1 MSNAI
6 HTSTELSSY
15 DYIIAGAGG
24 AGLSLLH
31 YLMQSSS
38 LARKSILVI
47 DKSFQ
52 KTNDRTWCFW
62 NKDASA
68 FENLVHNHWDTISI
82 HAQGFDKELSTAP
95 FSYKMIQ
102 GIDFYNYVL
111 SKAKTKSN
119 IHFQEATITGI
130 SVLDS
135 LSTSN
140 ANNAITENSSI
151 DINSKESIN
160 SKQSINKSAK
170 VEWKGGSAI
179 GNYVFSSLL
188 PFQMNQLATAAAYSN
203 LLQSGT
209 NSNNKAP
216 FLWQHFKGRVV
227 QFDTPVFNKAIAKL
241 MDFNVPQQGATAFMY
256 QLPLNE
262 KEALVEYTIFS
273 ENVLATSEY
282 NTVLDAY
289 LAKAFPG
296 ATYTTLHQEIGAI
309 PMTQIELASTQVPIY
324 TIGALGAAIKA
335 STGYAF
341 QFIQEQ
347 CKNIVDQLEKGLP
360 IQTKVHNTRH
370 QFYDAV
376 LLHVLFYHK
385 MEGAEIFKRI
395 FAKNDA
401 ATVFKFLSNT
411 SSLLEDIQIM
421 RSLPTRIFLSA
432 AIKVLLRRA

>member
-6 HTSTELSSY
+6 ISNTNLASY

-31 YLMQSSS
+31 YLMESPGLSS
-38 LARKSILVI
+38 KSILVI

-62 NKDASA
+62 EKNISA
-68 FENLVHNHWDTISI
+68 FENLVKNRWDTISI
-82 HAQGFDKELSTAP
+82 HAKGFDKELSTAP

-102 GIDFYNYVL
+102 GIDFYNTVL
-111 SKAKTKSN
+111 KEAKTKSN
-119 IHFQEATITGI
+119 IHFQEATI
-130 SVLDS
+130 LDII
-135 LSTSN
+135 
-140 ANNAITENSSI
+140 AIDTTNP
-151 DINSKESIN
+151 SKG
-160 SKQSINKSAK
+160 AK
-170 VEWKGGSAI
+170 VEWESSAAI
-179 GNYVFSSLL
+179 GQYVFSSLL
-188 PFQMNQLATAAAYSN
+188 PFQMNQLNTAAAYSN
-203 LLQSGT
+203 SLQAGT
-209 NSNNKAP
+209 SSNNKAP

-262 KEALVEYTIFS
+262 REALVEYTIFS
-273 ENVLATSEY
+273 ENDLAISEY
-282 NTVLDAY
+282 DKVLDAY

-296 ATYTTLHQEIGAI
+296 SNYITKHDEIGAI
-309 PMTQIELASTQVPIY
+309 PMTQIELASTQAPIY

-347 CKNIVDQLEKGLP
+347 CKNIVTQLEHGLP
-360 IQTKVHNTRH
+360 MQTKVHNTRH

-376 LLHVLFYHK
+376 LLHVLFHHK

-395 FAKNDA
+395 FAKNEA

-411 SSLLEDIQIM
+411 STILEDIQIM
-421 RSLPTRIFLSA
+421 RSLPTHIFLPA

>member
-1 MSNAI
+1 MNNAQTSNNY
-6 HTSTELSSY
+6 LSSY
-15 DYIIAGAGG
+15 DYIIAGAGA

-31 YLMQSSS
+31 YLMEAPGLSS
-38 LARKSILVI
+38 KSILVV

-62 NKDASA
+62 DTEISA
-68 FENLVHNHWDTISI
+68 FENLVHHRWDTISI
-82 HAQGFDKELSTAP
+82 HAEGFDKELPTAP

-102 GIDFYNYVL
+102 GIDFYNSVL
-111 SKAKTKSN
+111 SKAKTKTN
-119 IHFQEATITGI
+119 IHFQEATILNI
-130 SVLDS
+130 SVLDTAS
-135 LSTSN
+135 ASSQVNSTKVN
-140 ANNAITENSSI
+140 AS
-151 DINSKESIN
+151 
-160 SKQSINKSAK
+160 KSAK
-170 VEWKGGSAI
+170 VEWEGGAAMGEYI
-179 GNYVFSSLL
+179 FSSLL

-203 LLQSGT
+203 SLQSST
-209 NSNNKAP
+209 PSNKQAP

-227 QFDTPVFNKAIAKL
+227 QFDTPVFNKRIAKL

-273 ENVLATSEY
+273 ENVLAISQYDE
-282 NTVLDAY
+282 VLDAY

-296 ATYTTLHQEIGAI
+296 STYTTAHDEIGAI
-309 PMTQIELASTQVPIY
+309 PMTQIELASTQAPIY

-347 CKNIVDQLEKGLP
+347 CKNIVTQLDKGLP
-360 IQTKVHNTRH
+360 IQTRVHNSRH

-395 FAKNDA
+395 FAKNEA

-411 SSLLEDIQIM
+411 STIMEDIKIM
-421 RSLPTRIFLSA
+421 RSLPTSIFLLA

>member
-6 HTSTELSSY
+6 LSNTNLASY

-31 YLMQSSS
+31 YLMEAPS
-38 LARKSILVI
+38 LASKSILVI
-47 DKSFQ
+47 DNSFQ

-62 NKDASA
+62 DTEISA
-68 FENLVHNHWDTISI
+68 FENLVHHRWNIISI
-82 HAQGFDKELSTAP
+82 HAEGFDKELPTAP

-102 GIDFYNYVL
+102 GIDFYNAVL
-111 SKAKTKSN
+111 SKAKTKTN
-119 IHFQEATITGI
+119 IHFQEANITGI
-130 SVLDS
+130 SVLDA
-135 LSTSN
+135 SN
-140 ANNAITENSSI
+140 IT
-151 DINSKESIN
+151 KG
-160 SKQSINKSAK
+160 AK
-170 VEWKGGSAI
+170 VEWEGGSAMGQYI
-179 GNYVFSSLL
+179 FSSLL

-203 LLQSGT
+203 SLQAGT
-209 NSNNKAP
+209 SSNNKAP

-227 QFDTPVFNKAIAKL
+227 QFDSPVFNKAIAKL

-273 ENVLATSEY
+273 ENVLGLADY
-282 NTVLDAY
+282 DKVLDAY

-296 ATYTTLHQEIGAI
+296 STYITKHDEIGAI
-309 PMTQIELASTQVPIY
+309 PMTQIELASTEPPIY

-347 CKNIVDQLEKGLP
+347 CKNIVEQLNKGLP
-360 IQTKVHNTRH
+360 IQTRVHNTRH

-376 LLHVLFYHK
+376 LLDILFHHK

-395 FAKNDA
+395 FSKNEA

-411 SSLLEDIQIM
+411 STILEDIKIM
-421 RSLPTRIFLSA
+421 RSLPTHIFLPA
-432 AIKVLLRRA
+432 AFKVLLRRA

>member
-6 HTSTELSSY
+6 NTNTEVASY

-31 YLMQSSS
+31 YLMQCSS
-38 LARKSILVI
+38 LVTKSILII
-47 DKSFQ
+47 DKSFN

-62 NKDASA
+62 NKDASV
-68 FENLVHNHWDTISI
+68 FENLVQHRWNTISI
-82 HAQGFDKELSTAP
+82 HAQGFNKELPTAP

-102 GIDFYNYVL
+102 GIDFYNSIL
-111 SKAKTKSN
+111 HNAKSKSN
-119 IHFQEATITGI
+119 IHFQEATI
-130 SVLDS
+130 LD
-135 LSTSN
+135 
-140 ANNAITENSSI
+140 ITVI
-151 DINSKESIN
+151 DSKN
-160 SKQSINKSAK
+160 PSKGAK
-170 VEWKGGSAI
+170 VDWEGGSAM
-179 GNYVFSSLL
+179 GGYVFSSLL
-188 PFQMNQLATAAAYSN
+188 PFQMNQLNTAAAYSN
-203 LLQSGT
+203 SLQSGT
-209 NSNNKAP
+209 SSNNKAP

-227 QFDTPVFNKAIAKL
+227 QFEKPVFNKAIAKL

-256 QLPLNE
+256 QLPLNDT
-262 KEALVEYTIFS
+262 EALVEYTIFS
-273 ENVLATSEY
+273 ENVLGIAEY
-282 NTVLDAY
+282 DKVLDAY
-289 LAKAFPG
+289 LAKEFPG
-296 ATYTTLHQEIGAI
+296 ATYTTTHQEIGAI
-309 PMTQIELASTQVPIY
+309 PMTQIELASTQAPIY

-347 CKNIVDQLEKGLP
+347 CKNIVIQLELGLP
-360 IQTKVHNTRH
+360 LQTKVHNTRH

-395 FAKNDA
+395 FAKNEA

-421 RSLPTRIFLSA
+421 RSLPTSIFLPA
-432 AIKVLLRRA
+432 AIKVLLRRS

>member
-6 HTSTELSSY
+6 LSNINLASY

-31 YLMQSSS
+31 YLMEAPS
-38 LARKSILVI
+38 LASKSILVI

-62 NKDASA
+62 DANISA
-68 FENLVHNHWDTISI
+68 FENLVHHRWNTISI
-82 HAQGFDKELSTAP
+82 HAEGFDKELPTAP

-102 GIDFYNYVL
+102 GIDFYNSVL
-111 SKAKTKSN
+111 SKAKTKTN
-119 IHFQEATITGI
+119 IHFQEATILNI
-130 SVLDS
+130 SVSD
-135 LSTSN
+135 TSSASISESN
-140 ANNAITENSSI
+140 EAITNTNNS
-151 DINSKESIN
+151 
-160 SKQSINKSAK
+160 NKRAK
-170 VEWKGGSAI
+170 VEWEGGSAI
-179 GNYVFSSLL
+179 GAYVFSSLL
-188 PFQMNQLATAAAYSN
+188 PFQMNQLATAAAYSKS
-203 LLQSGT
+203 LQSST
-209 NSNNKAP
+209 SSNKQVP

-227 QFDTPVFNKAIAKL
+227 QFDTPVFNKSVARL

-273 ENVLATSEY
+273 ENVLAISKY
-282 NTVLDAY
+282 DKVLDAY
-289 LAKAFPG
+289 LAEAFPG
-296 ATYTTLHQEIGAI
+296 STYITKHDEIGAI
-309 PMTQIELASTQVPIY
+309 PMTQIELASNQAPIY
-324 TIGALGAAIKA
+324 TIGALGSAIKA

-347 CKNIVDQLEKGLP
+347 CKNIATQLEHGLP
-360 IQTKVHNTRH
+360 LQTKVHNTRH

-376 LLHVLFYHK
+376 LLDILFHHK

-395 FAKNDA
+395 FAKNEA

-411 SSLLEDIQIM
+411 STILEDIKIM
-421 RSLPTRIFLSA
+421 RSLPTSIFLPA

>member
-1 MSNAI
+1 MTNAI
-6 HTSTELSSY
+6 HTNTEIASY

-31 YLMQSSS
+31 YLMEAPSLSS
-38 LARKSILVI
+38 KSILVI

-62 NKDASA
+62 NKDVSA
-68 FENLVHNHWDTISI
+68 FEGLVKNRWDTISI
-82 HAQGFDKELSTAP
+82 HAQGFDKELPTAP

-102 GIDFYNYVL
+102 GIDFYNSVL
-111 SKAKTKSN
+111 SKAKSKTN
-119 IHFQEATITGI
+119 IHFQEATIIDIRLDI
-130 SVLDS
+130 SVIDTS
-135 LSTSN
+135 SVSST
-140 ANNAITENSSI
+140 ASSK
-151 DINSKESIN
+151 INSTIVN
-160 SKQSINKSAK
+160 TNKRAK
-170 VEWKGGSAI
+170 IEWEGGSAI
-179 GNYVFSSLL
+179 GAYVFSSLL
-188 PFQMNQLATAAAYSN
+188 PFQMNQLNTAAAYSN
-203 LLQSGT
+203 SLQAGT
-209 NSNNKAP
+209 SSNNKAP

-227 QFDTPVFNKAIAKL
+227 QFDTPVFNKSIAKL

-256 QLPLNE
+256 QLPLND

-273 ENVLATSEY
+273 ENVLAISQY
-282 NTVLDAY
+282 DKVLDAY

-296 ATYTTLHQEIGAI
+296 ATYTTTHDEIGAI
-309 PMTQIELASTQVPIY
+309 PMTQIELANAQAPIY

-347 CKNIVDQLEKGLP
+347 CKNIVDQLDKGLP

-376 LLHVLFYHK
+376 LLHVLFHHK

-395 FAKNDA
+395 FAKNEA

-411 SSLLEDIQIM
+411 SNLLEDIQIM
-421 RSLPTRIFLSA
+421 RSLPTSIFLPA

>member
-6 HTSTELSSY
+6 ISNTNLASY

-31 YLMQSSS
+31 YLMESPGLSS
-38 LARKSILVI
+38 KSILVI

-62 NKDASA
+62 EKNISA
-68 FENLVHNHWDTISI
+68 FENLVKNRWDTISI
-82 HAQGFDKELSTAP
+82 HAEGFDKELPTAP

-102 GIDFYNYVL
+102 GIDFYNAVL
-111 SKAKTKSN
+111 SKAKTKTN
-119 IHFQEATITGI
+119 IHFQEAII
-130 SVLDS
+130 LDII
-135 LSTSN
+135 
-140 ANNAITENSSI
+140 AIDPVNP
-151 DINSKESIN
+151 SKG
-160 SKQSINKSAK
+160 AK
-170 VEWKGGSAI
+170 VEWEGSAAI
-179 GNYVFSSLL
+179 GQYIFSSLL
-188 PFQMNQLATAAAYSN
+188 PFQMNQLATAAVYSN
-203 LLQSGT
+203 SLQAGT
-209 NSNNKAP
+209 SSNNKAP

-227 QFDTPVFNKAIAKL
+227 QFDAPVFNKSIAKL

-262 KEALVEYTIFS
+262 REALVEYTIFS
-273 ENVLATSEY
+273 ENVLAISEY
-282 NTVLDAY
+282 DKVLNAY
-289 LAKAFPG
+289 LAKEFPSSSYI
-296 ATYTTLHQEIGAI
+296 TKHDEIGAI
-309 PMTQIELASTQVPIY
+309 PMTQIELASTQAPIY

-347 CKNIVDQLEKGLP
+347 CKNIVTQLEYGLP

-370 QFYDAV
+370 HFYDAV
-376 LLHVLFYHK
+376 LLHVLFHHK

-395 FAKNDA
+395 FAKNEA

-411 SSLLEDIQIM
+411 STIMEDIKIM
-421 RSLPTRIFLSA
+421 RSLPTSIFLPA

>member
-1 MSNAI
+1 MSSAI
-6 HTSTELSSY
+6 PSHNNLASY

-31 YLMQSSS
+31 YLMEAPN
-38 LARKSILVI
+38 LATKSILVI

-62 NKDASA
+62 EKNISA
-68 FENLVHNHWDTISI
+68 FENLVKNSWDTISI
-82 HAQGFDKELSTAP
+82 HAEGFDKELPTAP

-102 GIDFYNYVL
+102 GIDFYNAIL
-111 SKAKTKSN
+111 DKAKSKTN

-130 SVLDS
+130 SVLDA
-135 LSTSN
+135 SN
-140 ANNAITENSSI
+140 I
-151 DINSKESIN
+151 SKG
-160 SKQSINKSAK
+160 AK
-170 VEWKGGSAI
+170 VEWEGGSAMGDYI
-179 GNYVFSSLL
+179 FSSLL
-188 PFQMNQLATAAAYSN
+188 PFQMNQLATAAAYSKS
-203 LLQSGT
+203 LQS
-209 NSNNKAP
+209 SVHSKNKSP

-227 QFDTPVFNKAIAKL
+227 QFDAPVFNKSIAKL

-273 ENVLATSEY
+273 ENVLAISEY
-282 NTVLDAY
+282 DKVLDAY

-296 ATYTTLHQEIGAI
+296 STYITKHDEIGAI
-309 PMTQIELASTQVPIY
+309 PMTQIELASTQAPIY
-324 TIGALGAAIKA
+324 TIGVLGAAIKA

-347 CKNIVDQLEKGLP
+347 CKNIAIQLELSTP
-360 IQTKVHNTRH
+360 LQTKVHNTRH

-376 LLHVLFYHK
+376 LLHVLFHHK

-395 FAKNDA
+395 FAKNEA

-411 SSLLEDIQIM
+411 STILEDIKIM
-421 RSLPTRIFLSA
+421 RSLPTNIFLPA
-432 AIKVLLRRA
+432 AIKVILRRA

>member
-1 MSNAI
+1 MSNAT
-6 HTSTELSSY
+6 HTHTEVARY

-38 LARKSILVI
+38 LVTKSILVI

-62 NKDASA
+62 DANISA
-68 FENLVHNHWDTISI
+68 FENLVHHRWNTISI
-82 HAQGFDKELSTAP
+82 HAEGFDKQLPTAP

-102 GIDFYNYVL
+102 GIDFYNSVL
-111 SKAKTKSN
+111 SKAKSKIN
-119 IHFQEATITGI
+119 IHFQEATITAI

-140 ANNAITENSSI
+140 AINANTENTSKN
-151 DINSKESIN
+151 INSKEG
-160 SKQSINKSAK
+160 INKSAK
-170 VEWKGGSAI
+170 VEWEGGAAI
-179 GNYVFSSLL
+179 GDYIFSSLL
-188 PFQMNQLATAAAYSN
+188 PFQMNQLATAATYSN
-203 LLQSGT
+203 SLKASIP
-209 NSNNKAP
+209 SNKLAP

-227 QFDTPVFNKAIAKL
+227 QFDIPVFNKSIAKL

-256 QLPLNE
+256 QLPLND

-273 ENVLATSEY
+273 ENVLAIAEY
-282 NTVLDAY
+282 DKVLDSY
-289 LAKAFPG
+289 LATAFPG
-296 ATYTTLHQEIGAI
+296 INYTITHDEIGAI
-309 PMTQIELASTQVPIY
+309 PMTQIELASTQAPIY

-347 CKNIVDQLEKGLP
+347 CKNIVKQLELGLP
-360 IQTKVHNTRH
+360 IQTKIHNTRH

-376 LLHVLFYHK
+376 LLDVLFHHK

-395 FAKNDA
+395 FAKNEA

-421 RSLPTRIFLSA
+421 RSLPTHIFLPA
-432 AIKVLLRRA
+432 AIKVLLRRN

>member
-1 MSNAI
+1 MPKNTGIKFVETKPYRVMTNAT
-6 HTSTELSSY
+6 HTNTELASY

-31 YLMQSSS
+31 YLMQCPS
-38 LARKSILVI
+38 LVSKSILVI

-62 NKDASA
+62 EKNISA
-68 FENLVHNHWDTISI
+68 FENLVHHRWNTISI
-82 HAQGFDKELSTAP
+82 HAEGFDKELPTAP

-102 GIDFYNYVL
+102 GIDFYNTVL
-111 SKAKTKSN
+111 KEAKTKSN
-119 IHFQEATITGI
+119 IHFQEATI
-130 SVLDS
+130 LDII
-135 LSTSN
+135 
-140 ANNAITENSSI
+140 AIDTTNP
-151 DINSKESIN
+151 SKG
-160 SKQSINKSAK
+160 AK
-170 VEWKGGSAI
+170 VEWESSAAI
-179 GNYVFSSLL
+179 GQYVFSSLL
-188 PFQMNQLATAAAYSN
+188 PFQMNQLNTAAAYSN
-203 LLQSGT
+203 SLQAGT
-209 NSNNKAP
+209 SSNNKAP

-227 QFDTPVFNKAIAKL
+227 QFDTPVFNKSIAKL

-262 KEALVEYTIFS
+262 MEALVEYTIFS
-273 ENVLATSEY
+273 ENVLAISEY
-282 NTVLDAY
+282 DKVLDAY

-296 ATYTTLHQEIGAI
+296 SNYITKHDEIGAI
-309 PMTQIELASTQVPIY
+309 PMTQIELASTQAPIY

-347 CKNIVDQLEKGLP
+347 CKNIVDQLDKGLP

-376 LLHVLFYHK
+376 LLHVLFHHK

-395 FAKNDA
+395 FAKNEA

-411 SSLLEDIQIM
+411 STIMEDIKIM
-421 RSLPTRIFLSA
+421 RSLPTSIFLPA

>member
-1 MSNAI
+1 MSNAV
-6 HTSTELSSY
+6 HSNTELASY

-31 YLMQSSS
+31 YLMQSST
-38 LARKSILVI
+38 LATKSILVI

-62 NKDASA
+62 NKDASV
-68 FENLVHNHWDTISI
+68 FENLVKHRWNTISI
-82 HAQGFDKELSTAP
+82 HAEDFDKELSTIP

-102 GIDFYNYVL
+102 GIDFYNAVL
-111 SKAKTKSN
+111 SIAKTKSN
-119 IHFQEATITGI
+119 IHFQEATITSI

-140 ANNAITENSSI
+140 AINANTENSSK
-151 DINSKESIN
+151 NIN

-170 VEWKGGSAI
+170 VEWEGGSAI

-188 PFQMNQLATAAAYSN
+188 PFQMNQLNTAAAYSN
-203 LLQSGT
+203 SLQSGN
-209 NSNNKAP
+209 NSNSKAP

-227 QFDTPVFNKAIAKL
+227 KFDTPVFNIAIAKL

-273 ENVLATSEY
+273 ENVLSIAAY
-282 NTVLDAY
+282 DKVLDTY
-289 LAKAFPG
+289 LAKQFPG
-296 ATYTTLHQEIGAI
+296 INYRTTHDEIGAI
-309 PMTQIELASTQVPIY
+309 PMTQIELASTQAPVY

-347 CKNIVDQLEKGLP
+347 CKNIVVQLEQGLP
-360 IQTKVHNTRH
+360 IQTKIHNTRH

-376 LLHVLFYHK
+376 LLDVLFHHK

-395 FAKNDA
+395 FAKNEA

-432 AIKVLLRRA
+432 AIKVLLRRN

>member
-1 MSNAI
+1 MTNAI
-6 HTSTELSSY
+6 PTNTELASY

-31 YLMQSSS
+31 YLMQSSV
-38 LARKSILVI
+38 LATKSILVI

-62 NKDASA
+62 NKEASI
-68 FENLVHNHWDTISI
+68 FENLVKNRWNNISI
-82 HAQGFDKELSTAP
+82 HAEEFDKELSTLP

-102 GIDFYNYVL
+102 GIDFYNAVL
-111 SKAKTKSN
+111 SIAKTKSN
-119 IHFQEATITGI
+119 IHFQEATI
-130 SVLDS
+130 LDI
-135 LSTSN
+135 T
-140 ANNAITENSSI
+140 AI
-151 DINSKESIN
+151 DSIN
-160 SKQSINKSAK
+160 LSKGAK
-170 VEWKGGSAI
+170 VEWEGGAAI

-203 LLQSGT
+203 SLKSGT
-209 NSNNKAP
+209 NSNSKAP

-227 QFDTPVFNKAIAKL
+227 QFDTPVFNEAIAKL

-282 NTVLDAY
+282 DKVLDNY
-289 LAKAFPG
+289 LAKQFPG
-296 ATYTTLHQEIGAI
+296 AIYTTTHNEIGAI
-309 PMTQIELASTQVPIY
+309 PMTQIELASTQAPIY

-347 CKNIVDQLEKGLP
+347 CKNIVTQLEKGLP
-360 IQTKVHNTRH
+360 IQTKIHNTRH

-376 LLHVLFYHK
+376 LLHVLFNHK

-395 FAKNDA
+395 FAKNEA

>member
-6 HTSTELSSY
+6 ISNTNLASY

-31 YLMQSSS
+31 YLMESPGLSS
-38 LARKSILVI
+38 KSILVI

-62 NKDASA
+62 EKNISA
-68 FENLVHNHWDTISI
+68 FENLVHHRWNTISI
-82 HAQGFDKELSTAP
+82 HAEGFDKELPTAP

-102 GIDFYNYVL
+102 GIDFYNSVL
-111 SKAKTKSN
+111 SKAKSKTN
-119 IHFQEATITGI
+119 IHFQEATI
-130 SVLDS
+130 LDIIAIDS
-135 LSTSN
+135 
-140 ANNAITENSSI
+140 ANP
-151 DINSKESIN
+151 SKG
-160 SKQSINKSAK
+160 AK
-170 VEWKGGSAI
+170 VEWEGSAAI
-179 GNYVFSSLL
+179 GQYIFSSLL
-188 PFQMNQLATAAAYSN
+188 PFQMNQLATAAVYSN
-203 LLQSGT
+203 SLQAGT
-209 NSNNKAP
+209 SSNKQAP

-227 QFDTPVFNKAIAKL
+227 QFDAPVFNKSIAKL

-262 KEALVEYTIFS
+262 REALVEYTIFS
-273 ENVLATSEY
+273 ENVLAISQYDE
-282 NTVLDAY
+282 VLDAY
-289 LAKAFPG
+289 LATAFPG
-296 ATYTTLHQEIGAI
+296 STYITKHDEIGAI
-309 PMTQIELASTQVPIY
+309 PMTQIELASNKAPIY

-347 CKNIVDQLEKGLP
+347 CKNIATQLEHGLP
-360 IQTKVHNTRH
+360 LQTKVHNTRH

-376 LLHVLFYHK
+376 LLHVLFHHK

-395 FAKNDA
+395 FAKNEA

-411 SSLLEDIQIM
+411 STIMEDIKIM
-421 RSLPTRIFLSA
+421 RSLPTSIFLPA

>member
-6 HTSTELSSY
+6 ISNTNLASY

-31 YLMQSSS
+31 YLMEAPS
-38 LARKSILVI
+38 LASKSILVI

-62 NKDASA
+62 DANISA
-68 FENLVHNHWDTISI
+68 FENLVHHHWNTISI
-82 HAQGFDKELSTAP
+82 HAEGFDKELPTAP

-102 GIDFYNYVL
+102 GIDFYNAVL
-111 SKAKTKSN
+111 SKAKSKTN
-119 IHFQEATITGI
+119 IHFQEAIILNI
-130 SVLDS
+130 SALDIS
-135 LSTSN
+135 SASSTASSKVNSTKVN
-140 ANNAITENSSI
+140 AN
-151 DINSKESIN
+151 KR
-160 SKQSINKSAK
+160 AK
-170 VEWKGGSAI
+170 VEWEGGAAMGEYI
-179 GNYVFSSLL
+179 FSSLL

-203 LLQSGT
+203 SLQSST
-209 NSNNKAP
+209 PSNKQAP

-256 QLPLNE
+256 QLPLND

-273 ENVLATSEY
+273 ENVLSIAEY
-282 NTVLDAY
+282 DKVLDTY

-296 ATYTTLHQEIGAI
+296 ATYTITHDEIGAI
-309 PMTQIELASTQVPIY
+309 PMTQIELASNQAPIY
-324 TIGALGAAIKA
+324 TIGALGSAIKA

-347 CKNIVDQLEKGLP
+347 CKNIVDQLDKGLP

-376 LLHVLFYHK
+376 LLHVLFHHK

-395 FAKNDA
+395 FAKNEA

-411 SSLLEDIQIM
+411 STIMEDIKIM
-421 RSLPTRIFLSA
+421 RSLPTHIFLPA

>member
-6 HTSTELSSY
+6 LSNTNLASY

-31 YLMQSSS
+31 YLMEAPS
-38 LARKSILVI
+38 LASKSILVI

-62 NKDASA
+62 DANISA
-68 FENLVHNHWDTISI
+68 FENLVHHRWNTISI
-82 HAQGFDKELSTAP
+82 HAQGFDKELPTAP

-102 GIDFYNYVL
+102 GIDFYNAVL
-111 SKAKTKSN
+111 SKAKTKTN
-119 IHFQEATITGI
+119 IHFQEAII
-130 SVLDS
+130 LDIIAIDP
-135 LSTSN
+135 
-140 ANNAITENSSI
+140 ANP
-151 DINSKESIN
+151 SKG
-160 SKQSINKSAK
+160 AK
-170 VEWKGGSAI
+170 VEWEGSAAI
-179 GNYVFSSLL
+179 GQYIFSSLL
-188 PFQMNQLATAAAYSN
+188 PFQMNQLATAAVYSN
-203 LLQSGT
+203 SLQAGT
-209 NSNNKAP
+209 SSNKQAP

-227 QFDTPVFNKAIAKL
+227 QFDAPVFNKSIAKL

-262 KEALVEYTIFS
+262 REALVEYTIFS
-273 ENVLATSEY
+273 ENVLAISQYDE
-282 NTVLDAY
+282 VLDAY
-289 LAKAFPG
+289 LATAFPG
-296 ATYTTLHQEIGAI
+296 STYITKHDEIGAI
-309 PMTQIELASTQVPIY
+309 PMTQIELASNKAPIY

-347 CKNIVDQLEKGLP
+347 CKNIATQLEHGLP
-360 IQTKVHNTRH
+360 LQTKVHNTRH

-376 LLHVLFYHK
+376 LLHVLFHHK

-395 FAKNDA
+395 FAKNEA

-411 SSLLEDIQIM
+411 STIMEDIKIM
-421 RSLPTRIFLSA
+421 RSLPTSIFLPA

>member
-1 MSNAI
+1 MSSAI
-6 HTSTELSSY
+6 PSHNNLASY

-31 YLMQSSS
+31 YLMEAPN
-38 LARKSILVI
+38 LASKSILVI

-62 NKDASA
+62 EKNISA
-68 FENLVHNHWDTISI
+68 FENLVKNSWDTISI
-82 HAQGFDKELSTAP
+82 HAEGFDKELPTAP

-102 GIDFYNYVL
+102 GIDFYNAIL
-111 SKAKTKSN
+111 DKAKSKTN

-130 SVLDS
+130 SVLDA
-135 LSTSN
+135 SN
-140 ANNAITENSSI
+140 I
-151 DINSKESIN
+151 SKG
-160 SKQSINKSAK
+160 AK
-170 VEWKGGSAI
+170 VEWEGGSAMGDYI
-179 GNYVFSSLL
+179 FSSLL
-188 PFQMNQLATAAAYSN
+188 PFQMNQLATAAAYSKS
-203 LLQSGT
+203 LHSST
-209 NSNNKAP
+209 PSNKQAP

-227 QFDTPVFNKAIAKL
+227 QFDAPVFNKSIAKL

-273 ENVLATSEY
+273 ENVLAISQYDE
-282 NTVLDAY
+282 VLDAY
-289 LAKAFPG
+289 LAKEFPSS
-296 ATYTTLHQEIGAI
+296 TYITKHDEIGAI
-309 PMTQIELASTQVPIY
+309 PMTQIELACTQAPIY

-347 CKNIVDQLEKGLP
+347 CKNIVTQLEHGLP
-360 IQTKVHNTRH
+360 LQTKVHNTRH

-376 LLHVLFYHK
+376 LLDILFHHK
-385 MEGAEIFKRI
+385 MQGAEIFKRI
-395 FAKNDA
+395 FAKNEA

-411 SSLLEDIQIM
+411 STILEDIKIM
-421 RSLPTRIFLSA
+421 RSLPTNIFLPA
-432 AIKVLLRRA
+432 AIKVILRRA

>member
-1 MSNAI
+1 MSSVIPSHNNLA
-6 HTSTELSSY
+6 SY

-31 YLMQSSS
+31 YLMESPS
-38 LARKSILVI
+38 LASKSILVI

-62 NKDASA
+62 EKNIST
-68 FENLVHNHWDTISI
+68 FENLVHHRWDTISI
-82 HAQGFDKELSTAP
+82 HAEGFDKELPTAP

-102 GIDFYNYVL
+102 GIDFYNSVL
-111 SKAKTKSN
+111 SKAKIKTN

-140 ANNAITENSSI
+140 AINANTENSSKN
-151 DINSKESIN
+151 INSKEGIS
-160 SKQSINKSAK
+160 KSAK
-170 VEWKGGSAI
+170 VEWEGGSAMGDYI
-179 GNYVFSSLL
+179 FSSLL
-188 PFQMNQLATAAAYSN
+188 PFQMNQLATAAAYSKS
-203 LLQSGT
+203 LQSSIS
-209 NSNNKAP
+209 SNKQAP

-227 QFDTPVFNKAIAKL
+227 QFDAPVFNKAIAKL

-262 KEALVEYTIFS
+262 KEALVEYTVFS
-273 ENVLATSEY
+273 ENVLAISQYDE
-282 NTVLDAY
+282 VLDAY

-296 ATYTTLHQEIGAI
+296 SVYKIAHEEIGAI
-309 PMTQIELASTQVPIY
+309 PMTQIELASNQAPIY

-347 CKNIVDQLEKGLP
+347 CKNIVTQLEHGLP
-360 IQTKVHNTRH
+360 LQTKVHTTRH

-376 LLHVLFYHK
+376 LLDILFHHK

-395 FAKNDA
+395 FAKNEA

-411 SSLLEDIQIM
+411 STIMEDIKIM
-421 RSLPTRIFLSA
+421 RSLPTSIFLPA

>member
-1 MSNAI
+1 MNNAI
-6 HTSTELSSY
+6 VDNKIASY

-31 YLMQSSS
+31 YLMEAPS
-38 LARKSILVI
+38 LASKSILVI

-62 NKDASA
+62 DANISA
-68 FENLVHNHWDTISI
+68 FENLVHHRWDTISI
-82 HAQGFDKELSTAP
+82 HADGFDKELPTAP

-102 GIDFYNYVL
+102 GIDFYNAVL
-111 SKAKTKSN
+111 SKAKSKTN
-119 IHFQEATITGI
+119 IHFQEATILNI
-130 SVLDS
+130 SVLDT
-135 LSTSN
+135 LSASSTASTIVN
-140 ANNAITENSSI
+140 STKVNSS
-151 DINSKESIN
+151 KG
-160 SKQSINKSAK
+160 AK
-170 VEWKGGSAI
+170 VEWEGGSAMGEYI
-179 GNYVFSSLL
+179 FSSLL

-203 LLQSGT
+203 SLQSST
-209 NSNNKAP
+209 PSNKQAP

-227 QFDTPVFNKAIAKL
+227 QFETPVFNKSIAKL

-262 KEALVEYTIFS
+262 KEALVEYTVFS
-273 ENVLATSEY
+273 ENVLAISQYDE
-282 NTVLDAY
+282 VLDAY
-289 LAKAFPG
+289 LAKEFPSS
-296 ATYTTLHQEIGAI
+296 TYITKHDEIGAI
-309 PMTQIELASTQVPIY
+309 PMTQIELASTQAPIY

-347 CKNIVDQLEKGLP
+347 CKNIVAQLENGLP
-360 IQTKVHNTRH
+360 IQTKVHTTRY

-376 LLHVLFYHK
+376 LLDILFHHK

-395 FAKNDA
+395 FAKNEA

-411 SSLLEDIQIM
+411 STILEDIKIM
-421 RSLPTRIFLSA
+421 RSLPTNIFLPA
-432 AIKVLLRRA
+432 AIKVILRRA

>member
-1 MSNAI
+1 MNNAQISNNY
-6 HTSTELSSY
+6 LSSY
-15 DYIIAGAGG
+15 DYIIAGAGA

-31 YLMQSSS
+31 YLMDAPN
-38 LARKSILVI
+38 LASKSILLI
-47 DKSFQ
+47 DRSFN

-62 NKDASA
+62 NKEASA
-68 FENLVHNHWDTISI
+68 FEDLVQHSWSTISI
-82 HAQGFDKELSTAP
+82 HAEGFNKELPTAP

-102 GIDFYNYVL
+102 GIDFYNAIL
-111 SKAKTKSN
+111 SKAKSKSN
-119 IHFQEATITGI
+119 IHFREATILSI
-130 SVLDS
+130 EVLD
-135 LSTSN
+135 TSN
-140 ANNAITENSSI
+140 KNNGASVRWE
-151 DINSKESIN
+151 
-160 SKQSINKSAK
+160 
-170 VEWKGGSAI
+170 GGAAI

-203 LLQSGT
+203 SLDSST
-209 NSNNKAP
+209 DSKNKFP

-227 QFDTPVFNKAIAKL
+227 QFDTPVFNKQIAKL

-273 ENVLATSEY
+273 ANVLEISEY
-282 NTVLDAY
+282 DKVLDAY
-289 LAKAFPG
+289 LANEFSGMKYSI
-296 ATYTTLHQEIGAI
+296 THEEIGAI
-309 PMTQIELASTQVPIY
+309 PMTQITLASTVAPIY

-347 CKNIVDQLEKGLP
+347 CKNIVTQLEHGLP
-360 IQTKVHNTRH
+360 LQTKVHNTRH

-376 LLHVLFYHK
+376 LLDILFHHK

-395 FAKNDA
+395 FAKNEA

-411 SSLLEDIQIM
+411 STLLEDIQIM
-421 RSLPTRIFLSA
+421 RSLPTSVFLPA
-432 AIKVLLRRA
+432 AIKVLLRRS

>member
-6 HTSTELSSY
+6 NTNTEVASY

-31 YLMQSSS
+31 YLMQCSS
-38 LARKSILVI
+38 LVTKSILII
-47 DKSFQ
+47 DKSFN

-62 NKDASA
+62 NKDASV
-68 FENLVHNHWDTISI
+68 FENLVQHRWNTISI
-82 HAQGFDKELSTAP
+82 HAQGFDKELPTAP

-102 GIDFYNYVL
+102 GIDFYNSIL
-111 SKAKTKSN
+111 HNAKSKSN
-119 IHFQEATITGI
+119 IHFQEATI
-130 SVLDS
+130 LDITVID
-135 LSTSN
+135 STN
-140 ANNAITENSSI
+140 P
-151 DINSKESIN
+151 SKG
-160 SKQSINKSAK
+160 AK
-170 VEWKGGSAI
+170 VAWEGGAAI
-179 GNYVFSSLL
+179 GAYVFSSLL
-188 PFQMNQLATAAAYSN
+188 PFQMNQLNTAAAYSN
-203 LLQSGT
+203 SLQSGIS
-209 NSNNKAP
+209 SNNKAP

-227 QFDTPVFNKAIAKL
+227 QFEKPVFNKAIAKL

-256 QLPLNE
+256 QLPLND

-273 ENVLATSEY
+273 ENVLGIAEY
-282 NTVLDAY
+282 DKVLDAY

-296 ATYTTLHQEIGAI
+296 ATYTTTHQEIGAI
-309 PMTQIELASTQVPIY
+309 PMTQIELANSQAPIY

-347 CKNIVDQLEKGLP
+347 CKNIVIQLELGLP
-360 IQTKVHNTRH
+360 LQTKVHNTRH

-395 FAKNDA
+395 FAKNEA

-421 RSLPTRIFLSA
+421 RSLPTSIFLPA
-432 AIKVLLRRA
+432 AIKVLLRRS

>member
-6 HTSTELSSY
+6 ISNTNLASY

-24 AGLSLLH
+24 AGLSLLF
-31 YLMQSSS
+31 YLMESPGLSS
-38 LARKSILVI
+38 KSILVI

-62 NKDASA
+62 EKNISA
-68 FENLVHNHWDTISI
+68 FENLVKNRWDTISI
-82 HAQGFDKELSTAP
+82 HAEGFDKELPTAP

-102 GIDFYNYVL
+102 GIDFYNAVL
-111 SKAKTKSN
+111 SKAKTKTN
-119 IHFQEATITGI
+119 IHFQEAII
-130 SVLDS
+130 LDIIAIDP
-135 LSTSN
+135 
-140 ANNAITENSSI
+140 ANP
-151 DINSKESIN
+151 SKG
-160 SKQSINKSAK
+160 AK
-170 VEWKGGSAI
+170 VEWEGSAAI
-179 GNYVFSSLL
+179 GQYIFSSLL
-188 PFQMNQLATAAAYSN
+188 PFQMNQLATAAVYSN
-203 LLQSGT
+203 SLQAGT
-209 NSNNKAP
+209 SSNNKAP

-227 QFDTPVFNKAIAKL
+227 QFDAPVFNKSIAKL

-262 KEALVEYTIFS
+262 REALVEYTIFS
-273 ENVLATSEY
+273 ENVLAISQYDE
-282 NTVLDAY
+282 VLDAY
-289 LAKAFPG
+289 LATAFPG
-296 ATYTTLHQEIGAI
+296 STYITKHDEIGAI
-309 PMTQIELASTQVPIY
+309 PMTQIELASTKAPIY

-347 CKNIVDQLEKGLP
+347 CKNIATQLEHGLP
-360 IQTKVHNTRH
+360 LQTKVHNTRH

-376 LLHVLFYHK
+376 LLHVLFHHK

-395 FAKNDA
+395 FAKNEA

-411 SSLLEDIQIM
+411 STIMEDIKIM
-421 RSLPTRIFLSA
+421 RSLPTSIFLPA